1 MQSQPNTT
9 PIKKPGFFIFLSI
22 LTIIISVAII
32 ILGIA
37 GIIYSNKIYVLF
49 NEYASGNGSLGR
61 NTLLVSSFFLLL
73 VFGLKLWGN
82 IFMFYGKK
90 SGYILYLLPTGIWM
104 IAIIVMLF
112 ATFYYVIGLLLLF
125 EIVMVLLFGRYFKY
139 MI

>member
-1 MQSQPNTT
+1 MQSQPNIT
-9 PIKKPGFFIFLSI
+9 PIKKPGFFVFLTI
-22 LTIIISVAII
+22 LTSIISVAII
-32 ILGIA
+32 ILSIT
-37 GIIYSNKIYVLF
+37 GIIYSNKIYDLF

-104 IAIIVMLF
+104 IAIVVMLF

-125 EIVMVLLFGRYFKY
+125 EVAMVLLFGRYFKY